1 MARTPEHRDFDV
13 ARFADSV
20 LAVIKARHLTHEE
33 AASQCGVYTALF
45 SKMRR
50 SGTAPSVG
58 AFLNICA
65 WADLNPMDFR
75 ATERQAPKVGGS
87 AHFAGLLR

>member
-1 MARTPEHRDFDV
+1 MARTPERRDFDV
-13 ARFADSV
+13 SRFADAV
-20 LAVIKARHLTHEE
+20 LAVIKSRQLTHEA
-33 AASQCGVYTALF
+33 AASECGVYTELF

-50 SGTAPSVG
+50 AGTAPSVD

-65 WADLNPMDFR
+65 WAGLNPMDYR
-75 ATERQAPKVGGS
+75 TTERQAPKVAAG

>member
-1 MARTPEHRDFDV
+1 MARTPDRRDFDV
-13 ARFADSV
+13 SRFADAV
-20 LAVIKARHLTHEE
+20 LAVIKARQITHEA
-33 AASQCGVYTALF
+33 AASECGVYTELF

-50 SGTAPSVG
+50 AGTAPSVD

-65 WADLNPMDFR
+65 WAGLNPMDYR
-75 ATERQAPKVGGS
+75 TTERQAPKVAAG